1 MGMMLDLAVIPVAG
15 LGTRL
20 WPLTKSQPKEMLPLG
35 RKPVVEYIIEEL
47 ARSGI
52 RRFLFI
58 TGPGKVSIENHLESN
73 GQLTSPPAKRGIGP
87 RESAAARAT
96 ALAAKRRPRIRP
108 FAGSPFV
115 RFAPGQ
121 PGREFLFTRQDKQ
134 LGLGHAVRCAAPLVG
149 DQPFALALGDMII
162 GLHGQSRI
170 LGRMI
175 ETFEKCRADAVI
187 ALGEV
192 ARSDVVHYGIAQ
204 PREKIRP
211 VFELADVVEKP
222 RPEEARSRLA
232 VAGRYVFGP
241 GIFRLLEETPRSK
254 NGEIQLTDA
263 IRMLISRGA
272 KVVGMRLT
280 PDEPFF
286 DIGNFQSYIQAFCQF
301 ALADQDY
308 GPNLRQYLGRL
319 IAAPI
324 PAFPQVRNVRAAAP
338 HFPTAREVVG
348 PAKRMPIIGAT
359 NLRDEFRLGL
369 IEQKV
374 RSSSESFHNIRKSL
388 ES

>member
-1 MGMMLDLAVIPVAG
+1 MVFFSVEVQMGMMVDLAVIPVAG

-35 RKPVVEYIIEEL
+35 RKPIVEYILEEL
-47 ARSGI
+47 AISGI

-58 TGPGKVSIENHLESN
+58 TGPGKVSIENHLEAN
-73 GQLTSPPAKRGIGP
+73 GQLTSPPSPPPAVKRGRGQ
-87 RESAAARAT
+87 
-96 ALAAKRRPRIRP
+96 KRRLAPP
-108 FAGSPFV
+108 DSPFRHWGV
-115 RFAPGQ
+115 SQ
-121 PGREFLFTRQDKQ
+121 PGREYLFTRQDKQ
-134 LGLGHAVRCAAPLVG
+134 LGLGHAVRCAASLVG

-162 GLHGQSRI
+162 GLPGQSRI

-232 VAGRYVFGP
+232 VAGRYVFGA
-241 GIFRLLEETPRSK
+241 GIFPLLEETPRAK

-263 IRMLISRGA
+263 IRTLISKGG
-272 KVVGMRLT
+272 KVVGVRLA

-286 DIGNFQSYIQAFCQF
+286 DIGNFQSYFQAFCQF

-308 GPNLRQYLGRL
+308 GFHLRQYLGRL
-319 IAAPI
+319 IAAPLSV
-324 PAFPQVRNVRAAAP
+324 FSQVRDGRTGAP

-348 PAKRMPIIGAT
+348 PAKRKPIIGAT
-359 NLRDEFRLGL
+359 KLCATN
-369 IEQKV
+369 
-374 RSSSESFHNIRKSL
+374 SL
-388 ES
+388 

>member
-1 MGMMLDLAVIPVAG
+1 MDMIVDLAVIPVAG

-35 RKPVVEYIIEEL
+35 RKPVVDYIIEEL
-47 ARSGI
+47 ALCGI

-58 TGPGKVSIENHLESN
+58 TGPGKVSVENYLDSN
-73 GQLTSPPAKRGIGP
+73 GQLISLPSPPAAVKRTRGP
-87 RESAAARAT
+87 RESPAARAA
-96 ALAAKRRPRIRP
+96 ALVAKRRLATSDSPIRP
-108 FAGSPFV
+108 IAPSPFRHWDV
-115 RFAPGQ
+115 AQ
-121 PGREFLFTRQDKQ
+121 PGLEFLFTRQDKQ
-134 LGLGHAVRCAAPLVG
+134 FGLGHAVLCASALVG

-162 GLHGQSRI
+162 GLHGQSRV

-175 ETFEKCRADAVI
+175 ETFQKCRADAVI

-204 PREKIRP
+204 PREKARP

-232 VAGRYVFGP
+232 VAGRYVFGA
-241 GIFRLLEETPRSK
+241 GIFRLLEETSRAK

-263 IRMLISRGA
+263 IRTLISKGG
-272 KVVGMRLT
+272 KVVGMCLA

-286 DIGNFQSYIQAFCQF
+286 DIGNFQSYFQAFCQF

-308 GPNLRQYLGRL
+308 GPGLRKYIKALVRTHPILNHPYATTSLQLG
-319 IAAPI
+319 
-324 PAFPQVRNVRAAAP
+324 
-338 HFPTAREVVG
+338 
-348 PAKRMPIIGAT
+348 
-359 NLRDEFRLGL
+359 
-369 IEQKV
+369 
-374 RSSSESFHNIRKSL
+374 
-388 ES
+388 

>member
-1 MGMMLDLAVIPVAG
+1 LSSVEWFFSVEVQMGMMVDLAVIPVAG

-35 RKPVVEYIIEEL
+35 RKPVVEHIIEEL
-47 ARSGI
+47 ALSGI
-52 RRFLFI
+52 RRFLFV
-58 TGPGKVSIENHLESN
+58 TGPGKVSIENHLGSN
-73 GQLTSPPAKRGIGP
+73 GQSTSPPAKRGLGP
-87 RESAAARAT
+87 RESAAARAV
-96 ALAAKRRPRIRP
+96 ALAAKRRPTIRR
-108 FAGSPFV
+108 FARSPFP
-115 RFAPGQ
+115 RFALGQ

-162 GLHGQSRI
+162 GLQGQSRI

-192 ARSDVVHYGIAQ
+192 ARADVVHYGIAQ
-204 PREKIRP
+204 PRERIRP

-222 RPEEARSRLA
+222 RPEQARSRLA
-232 VAGRYVFGP
+232 VTGRYVFGP
-241 GIFRLLEETPRSK
+241 GIFRLLEETPQAK

-263 IRMLISRGA
+263 IRTLISKGG
-272 KVVGMRLT
+272 KVVGVRLA

-286 DIGNFQSYIQAFCQF
+286 DIGNFQSYFQAFCQF

-308 GPNLRQYLGRL
+308 GANLRQYLGQL
-319 IAAPI
+319 IAAP
-324 PAFPQVRNVRAAAP
+324 PPRNGERATWRIGDSGAGGLRFAVSP
-338 HFPTAREVVG
+338 HSPFRGGGNKTFAR
-348 PAKRMPIIGAT
+348 
-359 NLRDEFRLGL
+359 
-369 IEQKV
+369 
-374 RSSSESFHNIRKSL
+374 RS
-388 ES
+388 